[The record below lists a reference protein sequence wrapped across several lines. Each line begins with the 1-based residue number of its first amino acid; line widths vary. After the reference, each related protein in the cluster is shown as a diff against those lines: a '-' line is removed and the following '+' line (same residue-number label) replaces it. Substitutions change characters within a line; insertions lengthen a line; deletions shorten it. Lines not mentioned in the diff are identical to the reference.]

1 MPAKARADTRMT
13 IRRMGFAYPP
23 AMSGHWNAKRPE
35 FSQIV
40 NAASL
45 AMPYLEPYLIRTMRA
60 ARPLIEDDALK
71 ADLDA
76 YVAQEATHFRQHRL
90 FNDALKARGYKSI
103 ETLEAKLAKSYERL
117 EKTHSLAFN
126 LAYAEGFESMALAI
140 GQMLIE
146 NRAFLFAGSES
157 GVASLVL
164 WHFVEEIEHKSVA
177 YDVFD
182 HVAGNYF
189 RRVHGLVYAT
199 AHIFMLTRGGYRA
212 LLEEDGLWRNI
223 RSRLA
228 LMAMIMRIFAKLVPK
243 LARVLVPGYSP
254 RQVRDPDWALAWAR
268 LFASD
273 AGAPGRLDTN
283 RLTAPHPTALAPL
296 A

>member
-1 MPAKARADTRMT
+1 MSAKASADTRMT

-60 ARPLIEDDALK
+60 ARPLIGDEALK
-71 ADLDA
+71 TDLDS
-76 YVAQEATHFRQHRL
+76 YVAQEATHFRQHRT
-90 FNDALKARGYKSI
+90 FNNELKLRGYRSI

-146 NRAFLFAGSES
+146 DRTFLFAGSES

-189 RRVHGLVYAT
+189 RRVHGLLYAT
-199 AHIFMLTRGGYRA
+199 AHIFMLTRGGYKA
-212 LLEEDGLWRNI
+212 LLKEDGLWRNV
-223 RSRLA
+223 RSRLT
-228 LMAMIMRIFAKLVPK
+228 LMGMIARIFVKLAPK
-243 LARVLVPGYSP
+243 LARVLMPGYNP

-268 LFASD
+268 LFARD
-273 AGAPGRLDTN
+273 ASAPGRLDTD
-283 RLTAPHPTALAPL
+283 RLAAPHPTALAPTT
-296 A
+296 